1 MKLLPIIILAMFVS
15 GYTYAQQPTKEQK
28 ERMLRFFINK
38 ADRAVF
44 SDSIL
49 SYYGNVRLNIL
60 GSVARCDSAFV
71 HIIGH
76 NMNDITSAKTSTIEA
91 NLNATLKGNV
101 KIWGADE
108 LVVYADSLYID
119 LAGK

>member
-1 MKLLPIIILAMFVS
+1 MKRLHIVIVAMFIS
-15 GYTYAQQPTKEQK
+15 GYTYAQQPSQEQQ
-28 ERMLRFFINK
+28 ERMSRFFVNK

-49 SYYGNVRLNIL
+49 SYYGNVGLNIL

-71 HIIGH
+71 RIIGH

-91 NLNATLKGNV
+91 SLNATLKGNV